1 MVNGKER
8 LTRLALTARELTRGP
23 RESRSGRAQFKIANP
38 QLQLGRDREWR
49 IEGLAGV
56 VDERVRELLKR
67 EENRGL
73 LDGLEKAS
81 LRVELAKREL
91 EEIERREIE
100 AARMRDYV
108 DQLESRASEI
118 AECQREIYEARA
130 MVEEA
135 ENSLSLKTDGV
146 GSIDNLVQKESEE
159 IGKDEERWESIKAAS
174 VSALVGTLAG
184 LPISF
189 SQATSNE
196 QLILPLAIT
205 FVSCALFGITFRY
218 TIRRDLDNIQLKS
231 GTSAAF
237 GIVKGL
243 AALGAGPPLELNNA
257 SLWSHIVD
265 GATLVS
271 ENLFVFLFASVALDY
286 CFKMRL
292 LSPFPV
298 KR

>member
-1 MVNGKER
+1 MKTLINPSLTPFQNPRILPNLRSPAHFPPPIRPPRSPILKCSSEEIENG
-8 LTRLALTARELTRGP
+8 
-23 RESRSGRAQFKIANP
+23 
-38 QLQLGRDREWR
+38 
-49 IEGLAGV
+49 GLKDLLSGV

-67 EENRGL
+67 EENRKL

-81 LRVELAKREL
+81 MRVELAKREL
-91 EEIERREIE
+91 EEIESQEIE

-108 DQLESRASEI
+108 DQLETRASEI

-135 ENSLSLKTDGV
+135 ECSLSLKTDGL
-146 GSIDNLVQKESEE
+146 DNLVEKENEE
-159 IGKDEERWESIKAAS
+159 IDKDEERWESIKAAS

-189 SQATSNE
+189 SQATSSE

-205 FVSCALFGITFRY
+205 FVSCALFGVTFRY
-218 TIRRDLDNIQLKS
+218 IIRRDLDNIQLKS

-257 SLWSHIVD
+257 SLWSHLVD

-271 ENLFVFLFASVALDY
+271 ENLFVFLFAAVALDY

-292 LSPFPV
+292 LSPFPI